1 MTTKTTDTKVKAD
14 FKQVAKNVE
23 DTPLENEVETSFL
36 SYAYMVILQRAISD
50 LRDGMKPVHRRI
62 LWSMLEEGYVP
73 EKNHVKSA
81 KIVGN
86 VIGNYHT
93 FGDSACY
100 DAMVRLAQDFAMR
113 VPLIDPHGNFG
124 SVEDGPAAARYTE
137 ARLSK
142 AAMLLLQDL
151 KEDAVPMKPNY
162 DSTLKEP
169 VVLPVRFPNFLING
183 GSGIAVGMATK
194 VPTHNPDEI
203 MQATKYLLRH
213 PNATTEQLMKYVPGP
228 DFHQGDK
235 F

>member
-113 VPLIDPHGNFG
+113 VPLI
-124 SVEDGPAAARYTE
+124 S
-137 ARLSK
+137 S
-142 AAMLLLQDL
+142 
-151 KEDAVPMKPNY
+151 
-162 DSTLKEP
+162 S
-169 VVLPVRFPNFLING
+169 RFFFSFSN
-183 GSGIAVGMATK
+183 SS
-194 VPTHNPDEI
+194 
-203 MQATKYLLRH
+203 
-213 PNATTEQLMKYVPGP
+213 
-228 DFHQGDK
+228 
-235 F
+235 